1 MKRAVKL
8 ILLIPVVVLLVALS
22 VANRAPVVFS
32 LDPFGGDDPALSF
45 EIPLYWLLFAAAAI
59 GLLVGGVATWIG
71 QSKWRRAARHDHAE
85 IERLRREGERSRS
98 APTSL
103 PLPADRQPVA

>member
-8 ILLIPVVVLLVALS
+8 ILLIPIVVVVVALS
-22 VANRAPVVFS
+22 VANRGSVTFS
-32 LDPFGGDDPALSF
+32 VDPFGGDDPALSF
-45 EIPLYWLLFAAAAI
+45 QIPLYWLLFAALAI
-59 GLLVGGVATWIG
+59 GVLIGGVATWIG

-85 IERLRREGERSRS
+85 IERLKRDRERSRS
-98 APTSL
+98 GTTSL